1 MTNLLYA
8 YNSTHMLELNINSN
22 KVYENAKHAH
32 YTLEYI

>member
-1 MTNLLYA
+1 MTNLLYS
-8 YNSTHMLELNINSN
+8 YSSHMLELNINCN